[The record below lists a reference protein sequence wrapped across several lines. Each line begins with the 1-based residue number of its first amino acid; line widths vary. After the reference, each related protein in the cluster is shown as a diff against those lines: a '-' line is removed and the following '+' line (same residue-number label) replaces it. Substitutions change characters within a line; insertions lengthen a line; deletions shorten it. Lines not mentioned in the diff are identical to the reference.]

1 MALLDALREIDA
13 RFADAI
19 EAALLDAKAQ
29 QLTVLKETL
38 RAPLSAVDEALLR
51 AWEQL
56 WEMALSSGQQREA
69 LQEEM
74 RRDAEQRKRD
84 EAAAA
89 KTAAAAAAA
98 VAAAQPCRAPD
109 FRFQPFLSTCP
120 SPEPPISYKGS
131 LCPPLAPSFLLD

>member
-1 MALLDALREIDA
+1 MSLPPTLTVVQVQLRLEQIIEQQPSPGVLAALLDALREMDA

-29 QLTVLKETL
+29 QLTVLREIL
-38 RAPLSAVDEALLR
+38 RAPLSAVDEALLH

-69 LQEEM
+69 LQEQM
-74 RRDAEQRKRD
+74 RRDTEQRKRD

-89 KTAAAAAAA
+89 KAAKAAAA
-98 VAAAQPCRAPD
+98 VV
-109 FRFQPFLSTCP
+109 
-120 SPEPPISYKGS
+120 I
-131 LCPPLAPSFLLD
+131 